1 MGRVLAL
8 DYGTKRTGIAV
19 SDPLKMI
26 ANGLETV
33 PTHMLIDFLDNY
45 CQKESVDT
53 IVVGKPLQ
61 TNGQDSD
68 TMGHIKGLV
77 KRLKTK
83 FTDKKVLYED
93 ERFTSVMAQQAI
105 RESGIGK
112 KARQDKSLVDK
123 VSATIILQSYLSKQT
138 SNY

>member
-19 SDPLKMI
+19 SDSLKMI

-33 PTHMLIDFLDNY
+33 STHTLMDFLENY
-45 CQKESVDT
+45 CQKEQVDT

-61 TNGQDSD
+61 TNGKDSD

-77 KRLKTK
+77 KRLKVK
-83 FTDKKVLYED
+83 FPDKKVFYED

-105 RESGIGK
+105 RESGISK

-138 SNY
+138 NNY